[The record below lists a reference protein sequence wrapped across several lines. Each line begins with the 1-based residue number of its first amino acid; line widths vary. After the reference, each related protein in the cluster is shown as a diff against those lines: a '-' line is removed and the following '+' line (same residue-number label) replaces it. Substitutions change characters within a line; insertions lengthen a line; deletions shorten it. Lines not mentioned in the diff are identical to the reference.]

1 MINEI
6 QIRIRLIFM
15 ISLSLIPITG
25 ICLTENSKVSILTSE
40 PGSELYTLF
49 GHTAIRITD
58 EKLNIDRV
66 YNFGTFDFN
75 SSFFYFKFLIGNLDY
90 SLSINDYDDFLHN
103 SKSGQRNV
111 YEQLLKLNLIERS
124 KLFNSLE
131 RQYNSDDRYYKY
143 DFFYDNCATRVRD
156 AILNAKSEPIEYDTN
171 SYCCQSFR
179 QLLKPYVSKNYWV
192 DFGINISLGKEA
204 DKIVR
209 PNDFMFLPDYI
220 KNILQDAHIID
231 KEKLVIDEPDSDKT
245 KFNFSYLSPW
255 IIAIL
260 LVVLSFI
267 DKFRKIIFYAFMSLV
282 TLIGL
287 ILLTV
292 SLVSDN
298 PAFSSNFNII
308 WTIPSLIVL
317 LIRNRQVNDIIKLFY
332 ISLLISMPLFWTMLP
347 QDFSITFIPW
357 IIILIIILMIDL
369 QWIKKTRLYRL
380 FVITDKRY
388 LFLS

>member
-1 MINEI
+1 
-6 QIRIRLIFM
+6 M